1 MDNKLKDVQA
11 KIDATRIQ
19 IIERNKALVKK
30 SNTLWK
36 VIIGLSIFSN
46 CNLLYWSIK
55 SGEMLTI
62 IWSVV
67 NFIILLTIIQ
77 NRKLIHNAYLI
88 AMRDVEGFNNDKRR

>member
-1 MDNKLKDVQA
+1 MDNKLKEMQA
-11 KIDATRIQ
+11 EIDAIRIQ

-67 NFIILLTIIQ
+67 NFIIFLTIIQ

-88 AMRDVEGFNNDKRR
+88 VLRDVEEFKH

>member
-1 MDNKLKDVQA
+1 MDDNIKEAQA
-11 KIDATRIQ
+11 KIDAARAQ

-30 SNTLWK
+30 ANTIWR
-36 VIIGLSIFSN
+36 VIIGLGIFAN

-55 SGEMLTI
+55 SVEVLTI

-67 NFIILLTIIQ
+67 NFIIFLTIIQ

-88 AMRDVEGFNNDKRR
+88 ALRDIEGFNNDKRR

>member
-1 MDNKLKDVQA
+1 MDDKIKEAQA
-11 KIDATRIQ
+11 KIDAARAQ

-30 SNTLWK
+30 ANTIWR
-36 VIIGLSIFSN
+36 VIIGLSIFAN

-55 SGEMLTI
+55 SAEVLTI
-62 IWSVV
+62 IWSIV
-67 NFIILLTIIQ
+67 NFIIFLTIIQ